1 MCLAHLVALKKTSY
15 ACEVAGTKP
24 QGRVKHSYSL
34 PGAKVDS
41 LLKNCFGNTRKCAV
55 QASLVAQLVKNLPAV
70 QETWVLSLAWEDP
83 LEREW
88 LPQYSCLGNPRR
100 RLTEG
105 IGGLPVHGVE
115 ESQSRLSD

>member
-70 QETWVLSLAWEDP
+70 QETWLGKIRWRGNGYP
-83 LEREW
+83 LR
-88 LPQYSCLGNPRR
+88 YSCLGNPRR
-100 RLTEG
+100 LTKG

-115 ESQSRLSD
+115 ESQSRLSN